1 MLHLRSPENFSSK
14 TLRPPV
20 RLLRTYWKPN
30 VLKKQGTLSET
41 NYYML
46 II

>member
-1 MLHLRSPENFSSK
+1 MLNLRSPENFSSK

-20 RLLRTYWKPN
+20 RLLQTYWQPN

-41 NYYML
+41 NYYM
-46 II
+46 